1 MLLSYTT
8 RSRGNEAYLL
18 RMDYG
23 SVPVYCHMT
32 SSDIGACGGGGWSL
46 AMKID
51 GENVIYLLQMAIGF
65 HCQEQIVINYIK
77 ETYLCDR
84 KIKKKIHFQLFLKVG
99 KTNTTR
105 LVENKLL
112 FH

>member
-1 MLLSYTT
+1 
-8 RSRGNEAYLL
+8 
-18 RMDYG
+18 
-23 SVPVYCHMT
+23 
-32 SSDIGACGGGGWSL
+32 
-46 AMKID
+46 
-51 GENVIYLLQMAIGF
+51 MAIGF

>member
-1 MLLSYTT
+1 MQFNYWVLEMLVSYTT

-51 GENVIYLLQMAIGF
+51 GEKVIYLLYLLGSISVFIAKS
-65 HCQEQIVINYIK
+65 NLLLIK
-77 ETYLCDR
+77 ETSLCDN
-84 KIKKKIHFQLFLKVG
+84 
-99 KTNTTR
+99 KTNVAC
-105 LVENKLL
+105 LDN
-112 FH
+112 

>member
-1 MLLSYTT
+1 MQINSWVTRMLVWYTT

-51 GENVIYLLQMAIGF
+51 GDKVIYLLWMAIGSICVSF
-65 HCQEQIVINYIK
+65 TK
-77 ETYLCDR
+77 S
-84 KIKKKIHFQLFLKVG
+84 
-99 KTNTTR
+99 
-105 LVENKLL
+105 KLL
-112 FH
+112 LMKKRHLSATEKVK

>member
-84 KIKKKIHFQLFLKVG
+84 KI
-99 KTNTTR
+99 
-105 LVENKLL
+105 
-112 FH
+112 